1 MPAWTNHRDP
11 PEIEYIAHA
20 LPADLS
26 HLAGTRIVQISD
38 LHVGRYFRAETF
50 AENIERI
57 HALRPDLVVITGDAM
72 DWARKYESD
81 YIEPLKTLEAR
92 HGVLAILGNH
102 DFYFGAQRLTQVI
115 AEKTQVRLLRN
126 ARFETAALPG
136 LTVWG
141 IDDPMSNLSQPGR
154 YPQLEEWGRGLDPNH
169 FNLLLSHRPDAFP
182 TAAAAGF
189 DLQLSG
195 HTHGGQVNYETVF
208 GRFHFSR
215 IMGRFDRGMFHI
227 PGARGRLYVNRGLG
241 YTALPYR
248 RDCHTEISVHELLA
262 APSDNTQVGGMSA

>member
-1 MPAWTNHRDP
+1 MPAWTSHRDP
-11 PEIEYIAHA
+11 AEIEHIVHTV
-20 LPADLS
+20 PAELA

-50 AENIERI
+50 AANIERI
-57 HALRPDLVVITGDAM
+57 HALDPDLVVITGDAM
-72 DWARKYESD
+72 DWSRKYESD
-81 YIEPLKTLEAR
+81 YIEPLATLQAR

-102 DFYFGAQRLTQVI
+102 DFYFGAERLTRVI
-115 AEKTQVRLLRN
+115 KEKTEVELLRN
-126 ARFETAALPG
+126 KPFETAGLAG

-141 IDDPMSNLSQPGR
+141 IDDPMSNLSQPAR
-154 YPQLEEWGRGLDPNH
+154 YPQLEAWAPKLDPDR

-182 TAAAAGF
+182 VAAKAGF

-227 PGARGRLYVNRGLG
+227 PGARGQLYVNRGLG
-241 YTALPYR
+241 YTGLPYR

-262 APSDNTQVGGMSA
+262 PPERDERLSA

>member
-11 PEIEYIAHA
+11 AEIEHVSHA
-20 LPADLS
+20 LPD
-26 HLAGTRIVQISD
+26 HLAHLSGTRVVQISD
-38 LHVGRYFRAETF
+38 LHVGRYFRSETF
-50 AENIERI
+50 AANIERI
-57 HALRPDLVVITGDAM
+57 HGLKPDLVVITGDAM
-72 DWARKYESD
+72 DWSRKYESD

-102 DFYFGAQRLTQVI
+102 DFYFGARRLTRVMSESTEVQ
-115 AEKTQVRLLRN
+115 LLRN
-126 ARFETAALPG
+126 QRFETGALAG

-141 IDDPMSNLSQPGR
+141 IDDPMSNLSQPAK
-154 YPQLEEWGRGLDPNH
+154 YPQLETWRREVDPAR

-182 TAAAAGF
+182 IAAESGF

-215 IMGRFDRGMFHI
+215 IMGRFDRGMFHS
-227 PGARGRLYVNRGLG
+227 PKQRGRLYVNRGLG
-241 YTALPYR
+241 YTGLPYR
-248 RDCHTEISVHELLA
+248 RDCHTEITVHELVMATSERMA
-262 APSDNTQVGGMSA
+262 AE